1 MRILILGG
9 HGFIGS
15 HTSNLLKEKGHTI
28 GVVDCYHQYFTFP
41 DQEYFSILKLR
52 KDHAN
57 NDKTFIGKIEDESF
71 MLGHL
76 SNPLIFFVTNFQELK
91 SFWSRNN

>member
-41 DQEYFSILKLR
+41 DQEYFSILCPVYQCLKKLIIR
-52 KDHAN
+52 
-57 NDKTFIGKIEDESF
+57 I
-71 MLGHL
+71 
-76 SNPLIFFVTNFQELK
+76 LIAFNLEQ
-91 SFWSRNN
+91 